1 MEGNG
6 YNPMKIEF
14 EKLIEE
20 NKKLKKRVEEVQGEN
35 TIIKGIG
42 NNSPEMKN
50 LKKEVISLNA
60 QLKEKDLQIEQ
71 EVLYKIEERK
81 KWETL
86 SNENHQLKKQ
96 LGFHLAFNKTG
107 KDKVLDLIKV
117 ILEFYGE
124 KLEQKKPH

>member
-71 EVLYKIEERK
+71 EVLYKMEERK

-86 SNENHQLKKQ
+86 SNDNHQLKKQ

>member
-1 MEGNG
+1 MVGNG

-50 LKKEVISLNA
+50 LKEEVISLNA

-71 EVLYKIEERK
+71 EAVYKMEERK

-86 SNENHQLKKQ
+86 SNDNHQLKKQ